1 VNRPAWFI
9 AALLSMLAMLMGS
22 HLWML
27 RVGVDECDELAR
39 ISFEQARRLAAK
51 SDKQVTVLPL
61 NSECSNIEEDY
72 SKVADKYLS
81 VILALLGGAGV
92 AGGVALRPQVSDPIA
107 PTTAPEA
114 PPPAPPQSTPDPPST
129 ALPAPEGQEPTSPL
143 EQIRQ
148 RPTL

>member
-9 AALLSMLAMLMGS
+9 AALLSMLAGLMGS

-27 RVGVDECDELAR
+27 RVGVRECDELFR
-39 ISFEQARRLAAK
+39 VQLEQQRRLAAK
-51 SDKQVTVLPL
+51 GNKQANIIPA
-61 NSECSNIEEDY
+61 NSECSNVEADY
-72 SKVADKYLS
+72 SEVADKYLS

-92 AGGVALRPQVSDPIA
+92 AGGVALRPGVNGQTS
-107 PTTAPEA
+107 PTTTPEA
-114 PPPAPPQSTPDPPST
+114 PPPVPPRSMPDPPSAT
-129 ALPAPEGQEPTSPL
+129 PEPEAPEGTDPL

>member
-39 ISFEQARRLAAK
+39 ISFAQARRLAAK

-61 NSECSNIEEDY
+61 NSECNNIEDDY

-92 AGGVALRPQVSDPIA
+92 AGGVALRPGVSPDPS
-107 PTTAPEA
+107 A
-114 PPPAPPQSTPDPPST
+114 PPTAPPST
-129 ALPAPEGQEPTSPL
+129 PAAPTRSDPPD
-143 EQIRQ
+143 Q
-148 RPTL
+148 PS